1 MSGEDATRRI
11 VAALAPP
18 LGAAV
23 LSLGILLAAPSPTL
37 ARRATVAPAHLAGA
51 RAEDCAP
58 CHAREVAE
66 WRGSAM
72 AFAIRSPLV
81 GALES
86 LVEEQVGRDA
96 SCPSGAGVLR
106 ARGGDACIEARTG
119 VSVTGAG
126 GEGWCINCH
135 APGENLAPTMPSWSA
150 LGDGRSRA
158 TAHDLLP
165 AATLEGIS

>member
-18 LGAAV
+18 VGGAILALGA
-23 LSLGILLAAPSPTL
+23 LLAAPTG
-37 ARRATVAPAHLAGA
+37 AADRRPHIAPAYLAGS

-66 WRGSAM
+66 WRASPM
-72 AFAIRSPLV
+72 AFAARSPLV

-96 SCPSGAGVLR
+96 ACPNGAGVLR
-106 ARGGDACIEARTG
+106 RRGSDACFDARSG
-119 VSVTGAG
+119 VAETAAG
-126 GEGWCINCH
+126 GEHWCVNCH
-135 APGENLAPTMPSWSA
+135 APGENLRAAIPAWRARGSARDRAPM
-150 LGDGRSRA
+150 R
-158 TAHDLLP
+158 
-165 AATLEGIS
+165 

>member
-11 VAALAPP
+11 VDALAPP
-18 LGAAV
+18 VGGAILALGA
-23 LSLGILLAAPSPTL
+23 LLAAPTG
-37 ARRATVAPAHLAGA
+37 AADRRPHIAPAYLAGS

-58 CHAREVAE
+58 CHALEVAE

-106 ARGGDACIEARTG
+106 TRGADACIEARTG
-119 VSVTGAG
+119 VSVTG
-126 GEGWCINCH
+126 
-135 APGENLAPTMPSWSA
+135 
-150 LGDGRSRA
+150 
-158 TAHDLLP
+158 
-165 AATLEGIS
+165 